1 METAQSSRYT
11 AKPITKKVVIK
22 RLQSTAEY
30 PYIDI
35 DGSVAFNI
43 TLIARTESRS
53 EDNQFDIGTFHTGL
67 SIFSLPEHTYLEII
81 PHPILY
87 KNGYT
92 LPGPLIY
99 DNSHVGE
106 IIIPLYKFKDIECLE
121 LPFPAVQ
128 MVVRQQ
134 VPVYVAAAPEEVKV
148 SKDEF
153 GAPYMMPTVMYQ
165 GESSSLSRGEP
176 PYKGN
181 SRNKSSTLSGK
192 KGNHMY

>member
-1 METAQSSRYT
+1 MELSHSSRYAT
-11 AKPITKKVVIK
+11 KPITKKVVIK

-35 DGSVAFNI
+35 DGSVVYNV

-67 SIFSLPEHTYLEII
+67 AIFSLPEDVYLELI
-81 PHPILY
+81 PHPTLY

-92 LPGPLIY
+92 LPGPVIF
-99 DNSHVGE
+99 DSSHVGE
-106 IIIPLYKFKDIECLE
+106 IIVPLYKFKDVDCLE

-128 MVVRQQ
+128 FVVKQH
-134 VPVYVAAAPEEVKV
+134 VPVHIAAAPEEIK

-153 GAPYMMPTVMYQ
+153 SPYTMPTVMYQ
-165 GESSSLSRGEP
+165 AESSSRGEP
-176 PYKGN
+176 SYKGS
-181 SRNKSSTLSGK
+181 SRKGGPSNLSGK
-192 KGNHMY
+192 MKGNHMY

>member
-1 METAQSSRYT
+1 METAQSSRYA

-35 DGSVAFNI
+35 DGSAAFNV

-53 EDNQFDIGTFHTGL
+53 EDNQFDVGTFHTGL
-67 SIFSLPEHTYLEII
+67 SIFSLPENTYLEII
-81 PHPILY
+81 PHPALY

-92 LPGPLIY
+92 LVGPLVFDKSY
-99 DNSHVGE
+99 VGE
-106 IIIPLYKFKDIECLE
+106 IIIPLYKFKDVDCLE

-128 MVVRQQ
+128 MLVRQQ
-134 VPVYVAAAPEEVKV
+134 VLVHIAASPEEIKT
-148 SKDEF
+148 KDDF
-153 GAPYMMPTVMYQ
+153 ATPSYMMPTVMYQ
-165 GESSSLSRGEP
+165 AEGSSRGEP
-176 PYKGN
+176 SYKGG
-181 SRNKSSTLSGK
+181 SRGKSSNASGK